1 MPNVLDVLIP
11 KILARSLMSLRLKV
25 VMPRLVNGDY
35 SSEGA
40 KKGAVITVP
49 IPKAQTV
56 TDVTPSNTKPALVDT
71 TPDQVLVPLDQW
83 KGTSFHLTDQD
94 MLRIAADENF
104 IPMQTMEAI
113 IALAENVNGYLL
125 DLYKEVP
132 NWVGT
137 AATTPFATDASA
149 AINARKTLHA
159 LKCPG
164 AGRVGVLDLNA
175 EANALALAVFAD
187 ADKAGTTTVKIEGE
201 IGRKYGV
208 DWYSDQQVKTHVRG
222 ATTGTSIAVNG
233 LPAVHPIGGKVL
245 NVDGLTAGFVKGDIF
260 TIAGDTT
267 QYTVI
272 SAATFGGGAQVLTEI
287 FPALRVA
294 PADNAVIT
302 VVATHVASLVF
313 HRNAFAFAMRPLLDA
328 TQGANL
334 NSRILSMTDPET
346 GITLRLEVT
355 RVHKALTWEFDILY
369 GGRCVRPEY
378 ATRIL
383 G

>member
-11 KILARSLMSLRLKV
+11 KILARSLMSLRQKV
-25 VMPRLVNGDY
+25 VMPRLVNSDY
-35 SSEGA
+35 SAEGA
-40 KKGAVITVP
+40 KKGSVITVP

-56 TDVTPSNTKPALVDT
+56 SDVTPSNTKPTLIDT

-83 KGTSFHLTDQD
+83 KQTAFHLTDAE

-113 IALAENVNGYLL
+113 VALAENVNSYLL

-137 AATTPFATDASA
+137 AATTPFATTAAA
-149 AINARKTLHA
+149 AIDARKVLHQQ
-159 LKCPG
+159 KCPA
-164 AGRVGVLDLNA
+164 AGRKGVLDLNA

-187 ADKAGTTTVKIEGE
+187 ASQTGESGVKIEGE

-208 DWYSDQQVKTHVRG
+208 DWYSDQQVKTHTRG
-222 ATTGTSIAVNG
+222 ATSGTNVLVNGASQTGTTLIVDTLTG
-233 LPAVHPIGGKVL
+233 L
-245 NVDGLTAGFVKGDIF
+245 FVKGDIF

-267 QYTVI
+267 QYTCIASV
-272 SAATFGGGAQVLTEI
+272 SASLPNQTITI
-287 FPALRVA
+287 FPALTVS

-302 VVATHVASLVF
+302 VIANHVASLVF

-334 NSRILSMTDPET
+334 GSRILSLTDPET

-369 GGRCVRPEY
+369 GGRCVRGQY